1 MPVRSALVWALVVM
15 GFFPGLKQTKRV
27 AKKNRWG
34 CQRLFE
40 DSVLFRYVQ
49 ISLPPQALENQK

>member
-1 MPVRSALVWALVVM
+1 M